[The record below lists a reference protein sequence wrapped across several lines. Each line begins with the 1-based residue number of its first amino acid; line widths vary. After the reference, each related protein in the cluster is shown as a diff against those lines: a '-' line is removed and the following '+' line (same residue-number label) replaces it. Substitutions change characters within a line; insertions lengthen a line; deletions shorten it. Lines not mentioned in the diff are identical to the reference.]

1 MKLKK
6 MRVQNF
12 RSLKDVEIS
21 FQDDLTILIG
31 ENDSGKSSVLD
42 VLELVLSAVD
52 ATRPQP
58 APDSDFHVDSSTG
71 KPADR
76 IEVELTFAELEAER
90 SATPS
95 CQFRAVFDKGQPPIF
110 QDTNGNNI
118 DVRTLRS
125 RGLPFM
131 ERYRARDYQR
141 PEDIAIKTL
150 RNAYGDSLE
159 LPNIKD
165 RIDTL
170 RRDIQ
175 NILQSHLADL
185 RRLVSQYVPR
195 TQNLR
200 FDPILDFTKALTDG
214 QFMLDRGHGAHPVSG
229 VGDGTKRRFL
239 MAVLEWDRNVRRRRR
254 ETRPLILAYDEPD
267 TNLDFAAQ
275 RTFFKLLDSL
285 AADRRDIQ
293 IILCTHSVLMIDS
306 APINSLVL
314 LSLNQGITN
323 VISPFPN
330 TDLMDKEL
338 VMFLENMSTR
348 TGLTN
353 SALLFERCYFLVEG
367 ETEHTCLPILY
378 RRKYSRSMRQD
389 GIVPICLSGCGNTV
403 GLWRFFSQDWKKDK
417 VITLLDADAADSYGS
432 QRVGQLFIIGQK
444 EFEDAFP
451 DDVWSYVLNAISEW
465 RPGDG
470 SYWHAGHISAIRQ
483 LCMRESRKFSSELIT
498 EVQKVSRCKPVS
510 KPRLGEALG
519 KNVRLEDIPEPIV
532 QAFEAARKIA
542 GVT

>member
-1 MKLKK
+1 

-21 FQDDLTILIG
+21 FQNDLTILIG

-58 APDSDFHVDSSTG
+58 TPDSDFHVDPSTG
-71 KPADR
+71 EPADR
-76 IEVELTFAELEAER
+76 IEVELTFAEPEAKR

-95 CQFRAVFDKGQPPIF
+95 CQFRAVFNRGQVPIF
-110 QDTNGNNI
+110 KDTSGNNI

-125 RGLPFM
+125 LGLPFM

-150 RNAYGDSLE
+150 RSAYGDSLE
-159 LPNIKD
+159 LPHIKNQ
-165 RIDTL
+165 IDTL

-175 NILQSHLADL
+175 DILESHLSDL

-195 TQNLR
+195 TQSLR
-200 FDPILDFTKALTDG
+200 FDPILDFAKALTDG

-239 MAVLEWDRNVRRRRR
+239 MAVLEWDRNVRRQRRG
-254 ETRPLILAYDEPD
+254 TRPLILAYDEPD
-267 TNLDFAAQ
+267 TNLDFGAQ
-275 RTFFKLLDSL
+275 RIFFKLLDSL
-285 AADRRDIQ
+285 ATDRRDIQ
-293 IILCTHSVLMIDS
+293 IILCTHSVPMIDS
-306 APINSLVL
+306 APITSLVL
-314 LSLNQGITN
+314 LSLDQGITN

-330 TDLMDKEL
+330 PNLRDDEL
-338 VMFLENMSTR
+338 SEFLENLSIR

-367 ETEHTCLPILY
+367 ETEHTCLPRLY
-378 RRKYSRSMRQD
+378 RRKYGRLMRQD

-403 GLWRFFSQDWKKDK
+403 GLWRFFLQDWKKDK
-417 VITLLDADAADSYGS
+417 VITLLDADAADRHASY
-432 QRVGQLFIIGQK
+432 RVGQLFKIGQK

-465 RPGDG
+465 QRMDD
-470 SYWHAGHISAIRQ
+470 YNWHPDHIADIRQ
-483 LCMRESRKFSSELIT
+483 RCMRKNIKFSRALIT
-498 EVQKVSRCKPVS
+498 EIQKMSRCEPVS

-519 KNVRLEDIPEPIV
+519 NNIRPEDIPEPIV
-532 QAFEAARKIA
+532 KAFEAARKIA